1 VFIKVKIFVVSAPT
15 NVVPTSKKGG
25 ENCSF
30 QKNKKK
36 KKREIHRVSKK
47 KMKS

>member
-30 QKNKKK
+30 KKTKNKKGK
-36 KKREIHRVSKK
+36 FIVFQK
-47 KMKS
+47 KMTS